1 MKNSEAFDMQLM
13 MTRKIFKVAE
23 TSEKLFNLIQGLRP
37 RLATPVD
44 YDEVRAKVNEKYFE
58 KLYFATDSNGL
69 YYIDEESLAFINAN
83 PLEILRVPSKLISV
97 EKMIAKSSNVAND
110 LYAKVI
116 SNAEKTQIMVILE
129 LLEDRLREVP
139 NRKEI
144 FRDLVVETR
153 KHADVYFADFDSR
166 FTSKLGYENLRAKGE
181 TVIYRGEENM
191 WSQNYLFEYSWTT
204 SREKAES
211 FANRFDEGRVLQAK
225 VPNNR
230 IIYTYKDDDEHE
242 VLVHSDDLLEIKT
255 L

>member
-23 TSEKLFNLIQGLRP
+23 TSEKLFNSIQVLRP
-37 RLATPVD
+37 RLSTPVD
-44 YDEVRAKVNEKYFE
+44 YDEVRAKANEKYFE
-58 KLYFATDSNGL
+58 KLYFATDSNRL

-83 PLEILRVPSKLISV
+83 PLEILRIPSKLISV
-97 EKMIAKSSNVAND
+97 EEIIAKSSNVAND

-144 FRDLVVETR
+144 FRDLVVGTR
-153 KHADVYFADFDSR
+153 KKADVSFADFDSQ
-166 FTSKLGYENLRAKGE
+166 FTSKLGYEDLKAKGE
-181 TVIYRGEENM
+181 TVIYRGENM
-191 WSQNYLFEYSWTT
+191 WSQNYLFAYSWTT

-211 FANRFDEGRVLQAK
+211 FANRFEDGKVLQAK
-225 VPNNR
+225 IPNNR
-230 IIYTYKDDDEHE
+230 IIYTYKNDEEHE
-242 VLVHSDDLLEIKT
+242 VLVNSDYLLEVVT

>member
-1 MKNSEAFDMQLM
+1 M
-13 MTRKIFKVAE
+13 
-23 TSEKLFNLIQGLRP
+23 
-37 RLATPVD
+37 PVD
-44 YDEVRAKVNEKYFE
+44 YDEVKSKEGEEYFE
-58 KLYFATDSNGL
+58 KLYFTTDFVGL
-69 YYIDEESLAFINAN
+69 YYIDEESLSFINAN
-83 PLEILRVPSKLISV
+83 PLEILRVPNKLMSV
-97 EKMIAKSSNVAND
+97 EDIIAKSADVTGD
-110 LYAKVI
+110 LYAKAI
-116 SNAEKTQIMVILE
+116 FHTEKTQRMTVLK
-129 LLEDRLREVP
+129 LLEDRLSRLP

-204 SREKAES
+204 SKEKAES

-242 VLVHSDDLLEIKT
+242 VLVHSDDLLEVTT

>member
-1 MKNSEAFDMQLM
+1 MQLM

-153 KHADVYFADFDSR
+153 KHADVYFADFDSQ
-166 FTSKLGYENLRAKGE
+166 FTSKLRYENPKAKGE
-181 TVIYRGEENM
+181 TVIYHGENM
-191 WSQNYLFEYSWTT
+191 RSQSYLFTYSWTT
-204 SREKAES
+204 SKEKAEW
-211 FANRFDEGRVLQAK
+211 FANRFEQGRVLQAK

-230 IIYTYKDDDEHE
+230 IIYTYKDDEEHE
-242 VLVHSDDLLEIKT
+242 VLVNSNNLVEVIT